1 MFTAIPKNA
10 SLSATSFTTSTK
22 KKKRKKEISLCWPR
36 SQFEGEGTY
45 MHKLAPNS
53 QVNPETI
60 DKFARAGLIKNL

>member
-1 MFTAIPKNA
+1 MLA
-10 SLSATSFTTSTK
+10 SQQLHSLQAPK

>member
-1 MFTAIPKNA
+1 
-10 SLSATSFTTSTK
+10 
-22 KKKRKKEISLCWPR
+22 
-36 SQFEGEGTY
+36 